1 MAVNQDTLYVKG
13 DRNVEVTKR
22 EVTLGDL
29 VSMEC
34 SNRVILPH
42 LKTMKVL
49 KIPENGEKRYVIS
62 ILKIIACIHEKY
74 PGLEVQNLG
83 ETDLIVTYEMQKTP
97 SKWVHVAKTI
107 LVVLIT
113 FFGAAF
119 SMMAFNNDVD
129 VDKLF
134 GYIYYW
140 MTGKQSSGFTIL
152 EVSYSVGIT
161 IGILVFFNH
170 FGKRRFLGLIGL
182 SSGVAVAGGLFAFIV
197 ELGVVADLADR
208 THTAESLLLYEDSI
222 ALGGILGN
230 AVFCFQIMI
239 PCAGFILPFFG
250 VLSGIFVGC
259 WAMALAEILN
269 VFPIFIRRVKLVR
282 YIKWFIIGIAL
293 GKGFGACI
301 AFFQ

>member
-134 GYIYYW
+134 WIYLLLDDRKTKQRLYN
-140 MTGKQSSGFTIL
+140 TGGLLFCRNYDRDS
-152 EVSYSVGIT
+152 
-161 IGILVFFNH
+161 GILQSFW
-170 FGKRRFLGLIGL
+170 K
-182 SSGVAVAGGLFAFIV
+182 
-197 ELGVVADLADR
+197 E
-208 THTAESLLLYEDSI
+208 
-222 ALGGILGN
+222 
-230 AVFCFQIMI
+230 AVFCGSD
-239 PCAGFILPFFG
+239 ADG
-250 VLSGIFVGC
+250 
-259 WAMALAEILN
+259 
-269 VFPIFIRRVKLVR
+269 
-282 YIKWFIIGIAL
+282 
-293 GKGFGACI
+293 GAD
-301 AFFQ
+301 ASV